1 MTDDPDLAGAW
12 IETEDGRRLPL
23 RGNYRLGRSPD
34 NHVIIDG
41 PKASRH
47 HAAIHVQDEKEFW
60 IIDLGS
66 RNGTFCNEQR
76 VIRPTR
82 LQDGDRIMLAGARF
96 EFRQAGGGGTLR
108 PSSSSGGG
116 ATVTDFKEMQSWL
129 LIADMEGFSELSRE
143 LPSDKLA
150 VSVGRW
156 IQESQRLVEMTG
168 GRISKFLGD
177 GFLAC
182 WESTGDK
189 TTSVV
194 ETIRG
199 LHALREEGAIKFRV
213 AVHHGVVTFGGPVH
227 FGEENMIGSDLNYI
241 FRLEALASELAL
253 TFCASALAQPR
264 FEGYLRTEPVPGEHE
279 MKGFPGRHRCYRIL
293 WP

>member
-23 RGNYRLGRSPD
+23 RGNYRLGRAPD

-41 PKASRH
+41 AKASRH

-60 IIDLGS
+60 LIDLGS
-66 RNGTFCNEQR
+66 RNGTFRNEQR

-96 EFRQAGGGGTLR
+96 DFHQVGAGTVR
-108 PSSSSGGG
+108 PSTTSGGG
-116 ATVTDFKEMQSWL
+116 ATVVDFKETSTWL
-129 LIADMEGFSELSRE
+129 LIADMERFAELSQE
-143 LPSDKLA
+143 LPPDKLA
-150 VSVGRW
+150 MSVGRW
-156 IQESQRLVEMTG
+156 IQESQRIVEMAG

-182 WESTGDK
+182 WESVGDD
-189 TTSVV
+189 TTSVAT
-194 ETIRG
+194 TIRR
-199 LHALREEGAIKFRV
+199 LHTLREEGAIKFRV
-213 AVHHGVVTFGGPVH
+213 VVHYGTVTFGGPLH

-241 FRLEALASELAL
+241 FRLEALASDLAL
-253 TFCASALAQPR
+253 TYCASEPAESRLSR
-264 FEGYLRTEPVPGEHE
+264 HLRTELVPGEHE
-279 MKGFPGRHRCYRIL
+279 MKGFPGRHRCYRVL
-293 WP
+293 WS

>member
-1 MTDDPDLAGAW
+1 MTADPDLAGVW

-23 RGNYRLGRSPD
+23 RGNYRLGRAPE

-41 PKASRH
+41 PKASRY
-47 HAAIHVQDEKEFW
+47 HAAIHVQDEREFW
-60 IIDLGS
+60 LIDLGS
-66 RNGTFCNEQR
+66 RNGTFRNDQR

-82 LQDGDRIMLAGARF
+82 LQDGDRITVAGARF
-96 EFRQAGGGGTLR
+96 DFRQPGGGTLR
-108 PSSSSGGG
+108 PSTSGSEG
-116 ATVTDFKEMQSWL
+116 ATVMDFKELSSWL
-129 LIADMEGFSELSRE
+129 LIADMERFSELSQE

-156 IQESQRLVEMTG
+156 IQESQRLVEMGG

-182 WESTGDK
+182 WESAGDK
-189 TTSVV
+189 TAAVV
-194 ETIRG
+194 ETIRD

-213 AVHHGVVTFGGPVH
+213 VVHHGVVTFGGPVH
-227 FGEENMIGSDLNYI
+227 FGEENMIGAELNYI
-241 FRLEALASELAL
+241 FRLEALASELDL
-253 TFCASALAQPR
+253 TFCASEPAQPR
-264 FEGYLRTEPVPGEHE
+264 LEGHLRTEPVPGEHE
-279 MKGFPGRHRCYRIL
+279 MKGFPGRHRCHRIL

>member
-23 RGNYRLGRSPD
+23 RGNYRLGRAPD

-41 PKASRH
+41 AKASRH

-60 IIDLGS
+60 LIDLGS
-66 RNGTFCNEQR
+66 RNGTFRNEQR

-96 EFRQAGGGGTLR
+96 DFHQTGAGTAGPSTTGGGG
-108 PSSSSGGG
+108 P
-116 ATVTDFKEMQSWL
+116 TVVDFKETSTWL
-129 LIADMEGFSELSRE
+129 LIADMERFAELSQE
-143 LPSDKLA
+143 LPPDKLA
-150 VSVGRW
+150 ISVGRW
-156 IQESQRLVEMTG
+156 IQESQLLVEMTG

-182 WESTGDK
+182 WESTGDG
-189 TTSVV
+189 TASVAT
-194 ETIRG
+194 TIRR
-199 LHALREEGAIKFRV
+199 LHALREEGAVKFRV
-213 AVHHGVVTFGGPVH
+213 VVHYGTVTFGGPLH

-241 FRLEALASELAL
+241 FRLEALASDLAL
-253 TFCASALAQPR
+253 TCCASEPAESRLNR
-264 FEGYLRTEPVPGEHE
+264 HLGTELVPGEHE

-293 WP
+293 WS